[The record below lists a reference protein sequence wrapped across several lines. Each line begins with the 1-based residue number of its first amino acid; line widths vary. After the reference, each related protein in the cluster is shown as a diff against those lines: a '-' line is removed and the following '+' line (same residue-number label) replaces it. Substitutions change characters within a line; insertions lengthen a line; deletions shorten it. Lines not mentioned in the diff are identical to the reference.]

1 MKLTKYVHA
10 CVTLEK
16 RGTTIAVDP
25 GLLTPDAAEVVAGAD
40 AVLIT
45 HDHFDHFA
53 EELIAQA
60 VAARPELRVFG
71 PASVA
76 AKLGDRATAVAAG
89 QSFTI
94 GDFEVEVHG
103 EHHALIHP
111 DIPTID
117 NVGYLVD
124 GSLYHPG
131 DAYHVPG
138 GEVETLLLPTS
149 GPWTKV
155 AEAVDYVRAVKP
167 RRLIQIHELMLSDL
181 GQQSL
186 ARFLGE
192 GGLPGVGPGGLTGI
206 PLTILP
212 AGDSLDL

>member
-1 MKLTKYVHA
+1 MKLTKYTHA

-16 RGTTIAVDP
+16 DGVTLALDP
-25 GLLTPDAAEVVAGAD
+25 GVFTPDAAEVVAGAD

-45 HDHFDHFA
+45 HEHFDHFA
-53 EELIAQA
+53 EDVLVEAMA
-60 VAARPELRVFG
+60 TRPDLRVFG
-71 PASVA
+71 PAAVA

-89 QSFTI
+89 RSFTV
-94 GDFEVEVHG
+94 GGFAVEVHG

-111 DIPTID
+111 DVPLVD

-131 DAYHVPG
+131 DAYFVPDAP
-138 GEVETLLLPTS
+138 VETLLLPTS

-155 AEAVDYVRAVKP
+155 GEAVDYVRAVAP
-167 RRLIQIHELMLSDL
+167 RRLVQIHEVMLSEV
-181 GQQSL
+181 GQQSI

-192 GGLPGVGPGGLTGI
+192 GGVPGVGPGGLAGV

-212 AGDSLDL
+212 VGSSLDL